1 MIDVHSWT
9 TGNARKV
16 YIMLEECGLDYR
28 VFPINIGEGEQF
40 APAFLKISPNNKIPA
55 MIDHDGPGG
64 GDYSL
69 FESGAILMYLADKT
83 GKFLPT
89 DARARIQVLQWLM
102 FQVGGVGPMFG
113 QAGHYITKNDD
124 ASLHW
129 AREHFLDEARRLM
142 RVLDARLAV
151 SEYVAGQDYTIADIA
166 MFPWC
171 EQPDKRGLEHAEYP
185 NFKRWFDRVAERNAI
200 TKAAALCDDI
210 RAGKV

>member
-28 VFPINIGEGEQF
+28 VFPVDINKGEQF

-55 MIDHDGPGG
+55 VIDHDGPGG

-83 GKFLPT
+83 GKFLPG
-89 DARARIQVLQWLM
+89 DARARMQTLQWLM
-102 FQVGGVGPMFG
+102 FQVGGLGPMFG

-124 ASLHW
+124 AALHW
-129 AREHFLDEARRLM
+129 AREHFLGEARRIM
-142 RVLDARLAV
+142 AVLDARLAV
-151 SEYVAGQDYTIADIA
+151 SEYVAGPDYTIADI
-166 MFPWC
+166 MIFPWC
-171 EQPDKRGLEHAEYP
+171 EQPDKRGLEHADYP
-185 NFKRWFDRVAERNAI
+185 NFKRWFDRVAERDAVR
-200 TKAAALCDDI
+200 KAEALCEDI